1 MSIAFGSFNPHPK
14 SHTQDRNQTLII
26 AFSRVSLYLLI
37 LLVGQVSFLLQK
49 SFINWSLI
57 APFYLVI
64 CLALSFHALY
74 VHFME
79 WLAGKPGL
87 LFASFAL
94 DSLLL
99 SVLITF
105 SGINQSLFLF
115 LHLVNILLAGLVLQS
130 RGALAVAFFSSIFF
144 TLASFF
150 GPEMKPINYIFLLT
164 LNNIAFFSVAGLS
177 GYLSEQLQFM
187 GVELT
192 KTGLTLRE
200 IQELNKAIVSH
211 MPSGLVTFNQSG
223 TILQDNISAQSI
235 FGEKILR
242 DRNIFSFFPDLLKE
256 TARKKDYHWKGTADA
271 KDEGNSESKAET
283 KILQVS
289 VSSVF
294 SPVVE
299 GELFIAQIEDMT
311 RVKQL
316 EYSLRQNEKMA
327 AVGGLAA
334 GIAHEIRNPLAS
346 ISGSIELLSQTT
358 SNEDDRKLMKIILK
372 EIDRLNGLITEFLDY
387 SSPEKPPDTRVD
399 LVSLLKEVMEGL
411 KFDQK
416 IRHDV
421 VAELELPETAIILG
435 RRDKLK
441 QAFLNIVINAYQAM
455 EQVAQARFAVSL
467 RHEGQ
472 VWKLTLRDSGCGM
485 SESTRRRMFEP
496 FHTTKSKGTGLGL
509 AVTHKILEGHGA
521 QIFVESEPEVG
532 TSFVLI
538 FPTVSV

>member
-1 MSIAFGSFNPHPK
+1 MVAATGSYKN
-14 SHTQDRNQTLII
+14 HTQRLIV

-37 LLVGQVSFLLQK
+37 LLVSQISFLLQK
-49 SFINWSLI
+49 SFINWSLV

-64 CLALSFHALY
+64 CVALSFHVLY
-74 VHFME
+74 VHFLD
-79 WLAGKPGL
+79 WLSEKRW
-87 LFASFAL
+87 LFFSTFVL

-99 SVLITF
+99 SFLITY
-105 SGINQSLFLF
+105 SGLNQSLFLF
-115 LHLVNILLAGLVLQS
+115 LHLVNILLAGLVFQS
-130 RGALAVAFFSSIFF
+130 RGALAIALFSSIFF

-150 GPEMKPINYIFLLT
+150 GPEMKAMNYIFLLA

-200 IQELNKAIVSH
+200 IQELNKAIVGH
-211 MPSGLVTFNQSG
+211 MPSGLVTFNQAG
-223 TILQDNISAQSI
+223 LIIQDNLSARSI
-235 FGEKILR
+235 FGGRTMK
-242 DRNIFSFFPDLLKE
+242 DANIFEYLPELPKDFTD
-256 TARKKDYHWKGTADA
+256 KKDFHWKDGED
-271 KDEGNSESKAET
+271 T

-289 VSSVF
+289 VTSVF

-299 GELFIAQIEDMT
+299 GDMYIAQIEDLT
-311 RVKQL
+311 RIRKL

-334 GIAHEIRNPLAS
+334 GIAHEIRNPLAG
-346 ISGSIELLSQTT
+346 ISGSVELLSQTT
-358 SNEDDRKLMKIILK
+358 ANDDDKKLMRIILR
-372 EIDRLNGLITEFLDY
+372 EIDRLNNLITEFLDY
-387 SSPEKPPDTRVD
+387 SSPEAPPTDPVD
-399 LVSLLKEVMEGL
+399 LVSLVKEVMEGL
-411 KFDQK
+411 KTNNKLRQDIVTK
-416 IRHDV
+416 IDI
-421 VAELELPETAIILG
+421 PEKAVILG

-455 EQVAQARFAVSL
+455 ETVPAASFDVHL
-467 RHEGQ
+467 KYEGKT
-472 VWKLTLRDSGCGM
+472 WKVVMKDSGCGM

-521 QIFVESEPEVG
+521 QIFVESTQGVG
-532 TSFVLI
+532 TTFTLI
-538 FPTVSV
+538 FSSVDV

>member
-1 MSIAFGSFNPHPK
+1 MSTAMGSFK
-14 SHTQDRNQTLII
+14 ADNQNQKLII

-37 LLVGQVSFLLQK
+37 LLVSQTAFFLQK
-49 SFINWSLI
+49 SFINWPLL
-57 APFYLVI
+57 APFYMAI
-64 CLALSFHALY
+64 CIALSFHGLY

-79 WLAGKPGL
+79 WMAEKHVL
-87 LFASFAL
+87 LLVSFIL

-99 SVLITF
+99 SLLITF
-105 SGINQSLFLF
+105 SGLNQSLFLF

-130 RGALAVAFFSSIFF
+130 RGALTIALFSSIFF

-150 GPEMKPINYIFLLT
+150 GPEMKAMNYIFLLA

-200 IQELNKAIVSH
+200 IQELNKSIVSH
-211 MPSGLVTFNQSG
+211 MPSGLLTFTQAG
-223 TILQDNISAQSI
+223 TILQDNLSAQSI
-235 FGEKILR
+235 FGGKTLR
-242 DRNIFSFFPDLLKE
+242 DLNIFGFFPDLLKD
-256 TARKKDYHWKGTADA
+256 TTQKRDYHWRNPEEA
-271 KDEGNSESKAET
+271 

-299 GELFIAQIEDMT
+299 GELYIAQIEDMT

-358 SNEDDRKLMKIILK
+358 ANDDDRKLMKIILR
-372 EIDRLNGLITEFLDY
+372 EINRLNNLITEFLEY
-387 SSPEKPPDTRVD
+387 SSPEKPPTTPVD
-399 LVSLLKEVMEGL
+399 LVSLIKEVMEGL
-411 KFDQK
+411 KFDGKLRQ
-416 IRHDV
+416 DV
-421 VAELELPETAIILG
+421 TAEVDLPETALILG

-441 QAFLNIVINAYQAM
+441 QAFLNIVINAYQSM
-455 EQVAQARFAVSL
+455 EKTSIARFEV
-467 RHEGQ
+467 
-472 VWKLTLRDSGCGM
+472 TLRYEMQSEKQSWKVTFKDTGCGM
-485 SESTRRRMFEP
+485 NESTRRRMFEP

-509 AVTHKILEGHGA
+509 AVTHKVLEGHGA

-538 FPTVSV
+538 FAAVSV